1 MSRRRSLSDEERA
14 LWTGVARSIKPLR
27 PSHRAAEVSEP
38 TQSAKVPI
46 KVPAKSLAK
55 AETSAVPREARP
67 ENVPEKKTPALAPLG
82 RRLKQRVARGREP
95 IDARLDLHGFTQ
107 TQAHAA
113 LLRFLRRAQADGVRM
128 VLVVT
133 GKGTSKG
140 GETHERGV
148 LKRQVPLWL
157 SLPEFRSLVVGF
169 EDAHIGHGGAGAL
182 YVRLRRAQRSG
193 D

>member
-46 KVPAKSLAK
+46 KVPAKSLAR
-55 AETSAVPREARP
+55 AETSAPPREARP

-157 SLPEFRSLVVGF
+157 SLPEFRPLVVGF

>member
-46 KVPAKSLAK
+46 KVPAKSLAR
-55 AETSAVPREARP
+55 AETSAPPREARP

>member
-14 LWTGVARSIKPLR
+14 LWTGIARSIKPLR

-55 AETSAVPREARP
+55 AETSVPPREARP
-67 ENVPEKKTPALAPLG
+67 ENVPETPALAPLG

>member
-55 AETSAVPREARP
+55 AETSVPPREARP

-157 SLPEFRSLVVGF
+157 ALPEFRSLVVGF

>member
-14 LWTGVARSIKPLR
+14 LWTGIARSIKPLR

-55 AETSAVPREARP
+55 AETSVPPREARP

-107 TQAHAA
+107 SQAHAA